1 MVSRA
6 GMGST
11 HHERPDL
18 ETKTDQ
24 VSGDF
29 VTASAHERRY
39 VFNDRQSRAQLA
51 DEPGVL
57 APEAGTCA
65 SQASTFAGNANV
77 LAGEAS
83 ADCIHGNSVCCQS
96 FGVEGSDVIV
106 AGHSWPMLR
115 QHGAAKR
122 FDFAEGDGLKSA
134 AAFKAEA
141 KPAYAAEQ
149 IKQPDHRSLTTDIAN
164 TTAPIATP

>member
-39 VFNDRQSRAQLA
+39 VFNDRQSRAHLA

-83 ADCIHGNSVCCQS
+83 AQEIDGFDGSPINCANISVS
-96 FGVEGSDVIV
+96 LDVRPMFGKD
-106 AGHSWPMLR
+106 
-115 QHGAAKR
+115 
-122 FDFAEGDGLKSA
+122 
-134 AAFKAEA
+134 
-141 KPAYAAEQ
+141 
-149 IKQPDHRSLTTDIAN
+149 SLTVGVNFDLPSHTHSSSFKSKVKSSNSGEKTTDS
-164 TTAPIATP
+164 